1 MVVIG
6 EERMG
11 RGRKDGVY
19 AHGFEVGCV
28 GFWGDG
34 PGREA
39 RELASLHVWIRGG
52 YQHEGGQKS

>member
-1 MVVIG
+1 MGWDFRNRLGEEAVREIYMVVIG

-28 GFWGDG
+28 G
-34 PGREA
+34 
-39 RELASLHVWIRGG
+39 
-52 YQHEGGQKS
+52 